1 MANIFRKKS
10 IDRLSSPEQLDTLI
24 TVTSSRTWMTLIC
37 IGIVLACVVL
47 WSVFGRIP
55 IKVDTS
61 GILISSGG
69 NMVVEATADGQVT
82 DVRVETGDSVKKGD
96 VLVILGADELVDKIN
111 ENEKLIGEIKSG
123 SSGGNA
129 TVKDLNDEN
138 DKLRRTIE
146 SNYNVVAPYDGKIVD
161 TSVLKGE
168 FIKQGDGV
176 VTIAK
181 TGSDV
186 KTLEAVF
193 YVPVSEGRK
202 IQEGMEAKIYP
213 TTVQKEEFGYM
224 KATVSEVPEYP
235 VSKSEVFKTLGNEA
249 LVQELTGKGA
259 PLEIHAE
266 LVTND
271 NTVSGYA
278 WSTKKGGKVD
288 IQNGTFCQ
296 ASVVISEER
305 PIGLVIPIFKQ
316 KALPIIE

>member
-259 PLEIHAE
+259 FLEIHAE

-278 WSTKKGGKVD
+278 
-288 IQNGTFCQ
+288 
-296 ASVVISEER
+296 
-305 PIGLVIPIFKQ
+305 
-316 KALPIIE
+316 